1 VTQPDGSPP
10 RSPGA
15 PRRLD
20 GLAALPADLGGAVV
34 TVGMFDGVHRGHRAL
49 LDRVAAEAAARRVPA
64 AAVTFD
70 RHPLAVLRPGS
81 EPPLLTTLDRKVEL
95 LGDAGM
101 QVVLVLEFTR
111 ELSEVGAEAFATQVL
126 FDGLVA
132 RAVVVG
138 ENFRFGHKAAGD
150 PALLAGLGRPRGIE
164 VVAVPLQTAGNEV
177 VSSTRVRAEL
187 AAGDVAAAAASL
199 GRPHAVEGVVVAGDG
214 RGRPLLGIPTAN
226 LDIAAGIAIPADG
239 VYAGHL
245 TDAGPE
251 GSGEP
256 QGGAPVSRE
265 GSGEPQ
271 GGAPV
276 DRPEGSGEPQGGAPD
291 DRGVGRPAAISV
303 GTNPQFGT
311 DRRVEAHV
319 LDFDDDLYG
328 HRVSVSFAHHLRGQA
343 TFADLDELIAQIKA
357 DVDQTRRLL
366 SSPPG
371 GTVRTGGSSR
381 PTP

>member
-1 VTQPDGSPP
+1 MTQPDGSPP

-126 FDGLVA
+126 FDGLAA

-164 VVAVPLQTAGNEV
+164 VVAVPLQTAGDEV

-226 LDIAAGIAIPADG
+226 LAIAPGIAIPADG

-245 TDAGPE
+245 TDAGPD
-251 GSGEP
+251 GSG
-256 QGGAPVSRE
+256 G
-265 GSGEPQ
+265 PQ

-276 DRPEGSGEPQGGAPD
+276 DR
-291 DRGVGRPAAISV
+291 GVARPAAISV

-319 LDFDDDLYG
+319 LDFDGDLYG
-328 HRVSVSFAHHLRGQA
+328 HRVSVSFAHHLRDQA
-343 TFADLDELIAQIKA
+343 TFADLDELVAQIRA

>member
-1 VTQPDGSPP
+1 MTRPDGPP
-10 RSPGA
+10 PPSPGA

-20 GLAALPADLGGAVV
+20 GLAALPAALDGAVV

-81 EPPLLTTLDRKVEL
+81 EPALLTTLDRKVEL

-126 FDGLVA
+126 FDGLAA

-150 PALLAGLGRPRGIE
+150 PALLAELGRPRGVE
-164 VVAVPLQTAGNEV
+164 VVAVPLQTAGDEV

-199 GRPHAVEGVVVAGDG
+199 GRPHAVGGVVVAGDG

-226 LDIAAGIAIPADG
+226 LDIAPGIAIPADG

-245 TDAGPE
+245 TDAAD
-251 GSGEP
+251 
-256 QGGAPVSRE
+256 GGA
-265 GSGEPQ
+265 
-271 GGAPV
+271 
-276 DRPEGSGEPQGGAPD
+276 
-291 DRGVGRPAAISV
+291 RPAAISV

-319 LDFDDDLYG
+319 LDFDGDLYG
-328 HRVSVSFAHHLRGQA
+328 HRVSVSFAHHLRDQA

>member
-1 VTQPDGSPP
+1 MTQPDGSPP

-20 GLAALPADLGGAVV
+20 GLAALPADPGGAVV

-126 FDGLVA
+126 FDGLAA

-164 VVAVPLQTAGNEV
+164 VVAVPLRTAGDEV

-239 VYAGHL
+239 VYAGLL
-245 TDAGPE
+245 TDAG
-251 GSGEP
+251 
-256 QGGAPVSRE
+256 
-265 GSGEPQ
+265 
-271 GGAPV
+271 
-276 DRPEGSGEPQGGAPD
+276 PEGSGEPQGGAPD

>member
-1 VTQPDGSPP
+1 
-10 RSPGA
+10 
-15 PRRLD
+15 
-20 GLAALPADLGGAVV
+20 
-34 TVGMFDGVHRGHRAL
+34 M
-49 LDRVAAEAAARRVPA
+49 
-64 AAVTFD
+64 
-70 RHPLAVLRPGS
+70 
-81 EPPLLTTLDRKVEL
+81 
-95 LGDAGM
+95 
-101 QVVLVLEFTR
+101 
-111 ELSEVGAEAFATQVL
+111 
-126 FDGLVA
+126 
-132 RAVVVG
+132 
-138 ENFRFGHKAAGD
+138 
-150 PALLAGLGRPRGIE
+150 
-164 VVAVPLQTAGNEV
+164 VAVPLRTAGDEV

-245 TDAGPE
+245 TDAGPD
-251 GSGEP
+251 GSE
-256 QGGAPVSRE
+256 
-265 GSGEPQ
+265 EPQ

-276 DRPEGSGEPQGGAPD
+276 DR
-291 DRGVGRPAAISV
+291 GVARPAAISV

>member
-1 VTQPDGSPP
+1 MTQPDGSPP

-20 GLAALPADLGGAVV
+20 GLAALPADPGGAVV

-126 FDGLVA
+126 FDGLAA

-150 PALLAGLGRPRGIE
+150 PALLAGLGQPRGIE
-164 VVAVPLQTAGNEV
+164 VVAVPLQTAGDEV

-256 QGGAPVSRE
+256 QGGAP
-265 GSGEPQ
+265 
-271 GGAPV
+271 
-276 DRPEGSGEPQGGAPD
+276 D

-357 DVDQTRRLL
+357 DVDQSRRLL

>member
-1 VTQPDGSPP
+1 VTVRRYDGVAAVP
-10 RSPGA
+10 A
-15 PRRLD
+15 
-20 GLAALPADLGGAVV
+20 GLGPTVV
-34 TVGMFDGVHRGHRAL
+34 TVGMFDGVHLGHRAL
-49 LDRVAAEAAARRVPA
+49 LDRVAAEAAARGVPA

-95 LGDAGM
+95 LGEVGVE
-101 QVVLVLEFTR
+101 VVLVLAFTP
-111 ELSEVGAEAFATQVL
+111 ELSQVGAEAFAADVL
-126 FDGLVA
+126 FDTMDA

-150 PALLAGLGRPRGIE
+150 PDLLADLGRPRGIE
-164 VVAVPLQTAGNEV
+164 VVAVGLHAHGGQV

-199 GRPHAVEGVVVAGDG
+199 GRPYAVEGVVVAGNR
-214 RGRPLLGIPTAN
+214 RGGPVLGMPTAN
-226 LDIAAGIAIPADG
+226 LDLPAGIAIPADG

-245 TDAGPE
+245 TDESEGP
-251 GSGEP
+251 G
-256 QGGAPVSRE
+256 PVGR
-265 GSGEPQ
+265 
-271 GGAPV
+271 AV
-276 DRPEGSGEPQGGAPD
+276 A
-291 DRGVGRPAAISV
+291 RPAAVSV

-311 DRRVEAHV
+311 ERRRVEAHV

-328 HRVSVSFAHHLRGQA
+328 HRVSVGFAHRLRGQA
-343 TFADLDELIAQIKA
+343 VFADVEELAAQMRA
-357 DVDQTRRLL
+357 DVDQARRLL

-371 GTVRTGGSSR
+371 GTVRSGGFPR

>member
-1 VTQPDGSPP
+1 VTPGNPRAVP
-10 RSPGA
+10 RSVGRGPGEPRGGA
-15 PRRLD
+15 PVNRLD
-20 GLAALPADLGGAVV
+20 GVEAVPGELGPTVV

-49 LDRVAAEAAARRVPA
+49 LDRVAAEAAARDVPA

-95 LGDAGM
+95 LGQAGM
-101 QVVLVLEFTR
+101 AVVLVLEFTR
-111 ELSEVGAEAFATQVL
+111 ELSEVTAEAFAVEVL
-126 FDGLVA
+126 FDRLAA

-150 PALLAGLGRPRGIE
+150 PALLAELGRPRGIE
-164 VVAVPLQTAGNEV
+164 VVAVPLRADGDQV
-177 VSSTRVRAEL
+177 VSSTRVRADL

-199 GRPHAVEGVVVAGDG
+199 GRPYGVEGVVVVGDR

-226 LDIAAGIAIPADG
+226 LDTPPAGLALPADG

-245 TDAGPE
+245 TDQADL
-251 GSGEP
+251 
-256 QGGAPVSRE
+256 A
-265 GSGEPQ
+265 
-271 GGAPV
+271 A
-276 DRPEGSGEPQGGAPD
+276 
-291 DRGVGRPAAISV
+291 RPAAISV

-311 DRRVEAHV
+311 ERRVEAHV
-319 LDFDDDLYG
+319 LDFDGDLYG
-328 HRVSVSFAHHLRGQA
+328 HLVSVEFRHRIRGQA
-343 TFADLDELIAQIKA
+343 VFAGTDELIAQMRA
-357 DVDQTRRLL
+357 DIDQARRLL

-371 GTVRTGGSSR
+371 GTVPTGGFSR

>member
-1 VTQPDGSPP
+1 VTVKRFDGVEAVPEN
-10 RSPGA
+10 
-15 PRRLD
+15 
-20 GLAALPADLGGAVV
+20 LGPAVV

-49 LDRVAAEAAARRVPA
+49 LDRAAAEAAARGLPA

-95 LGDAGM
+95 LGEAGM
-101 QVVLVLEFTR
+101 GAVLVLAFTK
-111 ELSEVGAEAFATQVL
+111 ELSEVGAEAFAAEVL
-126 FDGLVA
+126 FDALAA

-150 PALLAGLGRPRGIE
+150 PALLAELGRPREVE
-164 VVAVPLQTAGNEV
+164 VVAVPLHADGGQV

-199 GRPHAVEGVVVAGDG
+199 GRPYAVEGEVVVGDR
-214 RGRPLLGIPTAN
+214 RGGPVLGIPTAN
-226 LDIAAGIAIPADG
+226 LAVPAGIALPADG

-245 TDAGPE
+245 TDD
-251 GSGEP
+251 
-256 QGGAPVSRE
+256 
-265 GSGEPQ
+265 
-271 GGAPV
+271 V
-276 DRPEGSGEPQGGAPD
+276 DGIAQ
-291 DRGVGRPAAISV
+291 PAAISV

-319 LDFDDDLYG
+319 LDFDADLYG
-328 HRVSVSFAHHLRGQA
+328 HRVSVGFQERLRGQA
-343 TFADLDELIAQIKA
+343 VFASTAELSAQMRA
-357 DVDQTRRLL
+357 DIDQARRLV

-371 GTVRTGGSSR
+371 GTVRTGGFSR